1 MAATLLA
8 DYAMPDAEAV
18 SRSPLGESTR
28 DSILAAFARNRVPPQ
43 PVPQPQPSQP
53 RPPQRQAER
62 EPISEEGWEEIIAG
76 FMAGMVHWNVR
87 RLGPEPGHP
96 DCRAPRNILRSFG
109 LA

>member
-1 MAATLLA
+1 MA
-8 DYAMPDAEAV
+8 PSE
-18 SRSPLGESTR
+18 PTR

-43 PVPQPQPSQP
+43 PVPQP
-53 RPPQRQAER
+53 RPAVRQAEP